1 MMRQKYTKRQIVEA
15 IKRWESVLQRLD
27 EESSPKVD
35 PGIDKETKVQ
45 LDDLA
50 KSTFSDDQL
59 EDTKKSLENKA
70 EKSSSAKKSLAKSGK
85 TFNVSYTFW
94 KLMRSSEE
102 IQASSEEEAKKKFF
116 QSHQNGSQ
124 QGARDFKVASVEEST
139 TNQAPNI

>member
-1 MMRQKYTKRQIVEA
+1 MMRQKYTKKQILEA
-15 IKRWESVLQRLD
+15 VRHWESVLQRLD

-70 EKSSSAKKSLAKSGK
+70 EKSSSAQKSLAKGGK
-85 TFNVSYTFW
+85 TFKVSYTFW
-94 KLMRSSEE
+94 KLMKNSEE

-124 QGARDFKVASVEEST
+124 QGAKDFKVASVEEST
-139 TNQAPNI
+139 TNQESNT